1 VTSSVVSSL
10 LAFAAV
16 AALLT
21 ITPGLDT
28 MVVLRSALLNG
39 RRAGMLAGLGIC
51 LGVLLWGVASALG
64 VSALLATSRVAFGV
78 LRLAGAAYLVWIGAR
93 ALWTARRERVAIEI
107 DSRSPPPAP
116 AAAFRIGLFTNL
128 LNPKVGIF
136 YVTLLPQFV
145 PLGAPVLPLT
155 LGMAAIHAAEGIVW
169 FAVIVL
175 LLARIRGWLL
185 NPTVSR
191 RLNQLSGV
199 TFIGFGLRI
208 AAEPF

>member
-1 VTSSVVSSL
+1 VTSSVLSSL

-21 ITPGLDT
+21 VTPGLDT

-64 VSALLATSRVAFGV
+64 VSALLATSRVAFDV

-93 ALWTARRERVAIEI
+93 ALWAARRERAPIEI
-107 DSRSPPPAP
+107 DSRGPPPA
-116 AAAFRIGLFTNL
+116 AAAFRIGLLTNL
-128 LNPKVGIF
+128 LNPKVGVF

-145 PLGAPVLPLT
+145 PPGAPVLALT

>member
-1 VTSSVVSSL
+1 VTATEVSAL
-10 LAFAAV
+10 LAFGAV

-21 ITPGLDT
+21 VTPGLDT
-28 MVVLRSALLNG
+28 MVVLRSALLSG

-64 VSALLATSRVAFGV
+64 VSALLATSRVAFDV
-78 LRLAGAAYLVWIGAR
+78 LRIAGGAYLVWIGAR
-93 ALWTARRERVAIEI
+93 ALWSARHEEAAFEVGTRKP
-107 DSRSPPPAP
+107 RSA
-116 AAAFRIGLFTNL
+116 AAAFRIGLLTNL
-128 LNPKVGIF
+128 LNPKVGVF

-145 PLGAPVLPLT
+145 PSGAPVLPLT
-155 LGMAAIHAAEGIVW
+155 LGMAAIHAFEGIVW
-169 FAVIVL
+169 FALIVL
-175 LLARIRGWLL
+175 LLGRIRGWVL

-208 AAEPF
+208 AVEPL

>member
-1 VTSSVVSSL
+1 MTTSVASSL
-10 LAFAAV
+10 LAFGAV

-28 MVVLRSALLNG
+28 MVVLRSALLSS

-64 VSALLATSRVAFGV
+64 LSALLATSRAAFDV
-78 LRLAGAAYLVWIGAR
+78 LRLAGAAYLVWIGGR
-93 ALWTARRERVAIEI
+93 ALWSARHQQMGFEI
-107 DSRSPPPAP
+107 GTRRPRSA
-116 AAAFRIGLFTNL
+116 AAAFRIGLLTNL

-145 PLGAPVLPLT
+145 PAGAPVLPLT
-155 LGMAAIHAAEGIVW
+155 LGMAAIHAVEGIVW
-169 FAVIVL
+169 FALIVL
-175 LLARIRGWLL
+175 LLGRIRGWVL

-199 TFIGFGLRI
+199 TFIGFGLKI